1 MQSDPEILIFCL
13 FACAPCM
20 KPIPLQEHPY
30 PVELTILS
38 FGIGNVEEVNELIK
52 RYGLEEDLEH
62 VIIPIHDKD
71 GHTKRCYLLKRRFM
85 RIVYPG
91 EYYVD
96 YPLAEVI
103 EATVRYPD
111 LLLSDALYLM
121 HKEAGT
127 GYEGVP
133 VDKEVREQSDRG
145 EK

>member
-1 MQSDPEILIFCL
+1 
-13 FACAPCM
+13 M

-121 HKEAGT
+121 HKESGT